1 MYIVWLHSVNSST
14 PARVGTCD
22 VIDHTKPKPRKARK
36 ILESLHDQENCLQHA
51 PLATPLSGAD
61 DVTCNALHADSIKI
75 SSAPVSADASGENT
89 TMMTTKD
96 GGGDRK
102 KRKAESSAR
111 GGKKTKANTDP
122 TSSAA
127 TAAVKGASKKK
138 GKPVPLLKGQKKLT
152 TFFRVWSANF
162 FA

>member
-1 MYIVWLHSVNSST
+1 MYIVWLHSVDSST
-14 PARVGTCD
+14 PARAGTCD

-75 SSAPVSADASGENT
+75 SSTPVSADASGENT
-89 TMMTTKD
+89 TMTTKD
-96 GGGDRK
+96 GGGDSK

-111 GGKKTKANTDP
+111 GGKKTKASNADP
-122 TSSAA
+122 TS
-127 TAAVKGASKKK
+127 TAASVKGASKKK

-162 FA
+162 LT